1 MDDATF
7 TFGDPFRGEDA
18 RLAVRYMV
26 RALSTTTV
34 GDMMY
39 IGQLYRSRI
48 RQRTLAGIDVNGA
61 SLTPYST
68 KGPYYFYP
76 NREVGTARGPR
87 ATEATRKA
95 RATAAKG
102 RHAANGREG
111 ARTPFGVRY
120 DGGYAEAKQAH
131 GVGSVNLY
139 GMEQ

>member
-26 RALSTTTV
+26 RALTTTTV

-76 NREVGTARGPR
+76 NREVGTAGHARRKPPGRPARLPPR
-87 ATEATRKA
+87 DAMPPPGAKERARLSASAITVAMRRRNRRTASAT
-95 RATAAKG
+95 
-102 RHAANGREG
+102 
-111 ARTPFGVRY
+111 
-120 DGGYAEAKQAH
+120 
-131 GVGSVNLY
+131 
-139 GMEQ
+139 